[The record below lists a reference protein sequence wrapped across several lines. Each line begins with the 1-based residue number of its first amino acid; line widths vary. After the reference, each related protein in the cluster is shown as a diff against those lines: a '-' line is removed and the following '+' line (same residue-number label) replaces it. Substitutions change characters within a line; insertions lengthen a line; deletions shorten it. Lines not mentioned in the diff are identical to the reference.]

1 MMNSLELP
9 RPPFPGL
16 LGSQPDD
23 AVHFACVNAC
33 KHGSKSRNQVWI
45 NEWSCD
51 GICRLEIAGLTGV
64 DVGMWSIYPYR
75 GDGHCWRA
83 ADSGGADTGIDGCI
97 HHREYRPAGHPTL
110 QHYRPRAARSTV
122 WGCNW
127 VNLASPTCI
136 LLTSW
141 FLELAVVPTNPLLC
155 QGVCSLYDCAERR
168 F

>member
-110 QHYRPRAARSTV
+110 QRLSAPGRKVNSLGLQLGEPRITHLHPSYQLVPRA
-122 WGCNW
+122 C
-127 VNLASPTCI
+127 
-136 LLTSW
+136 
-141 FLELAVVPTNPLLC
+141 
-155 QGVCSLYDCAERR
+155 RR
-168 F
+168 AHEPPIMPGRVQLVRLR